1 MDLQKLLKIIAAVIG
16 VMSIAFLVTIIT
28 KGDDA
33 IKAGNG
39 SGSVSSYMF
48 VAYFIIAA
56 AVSSVIFFTISNLIS
71 NVVEL
76 KNTLISI
83 SAFILLALICYF
95 VFASGVE
102 TMLKDG
108 SVLSIAQSKL
118 VGAGLYLFYTLAFV
132 AAGTMLFFGV
142 KKSLNK

>member
-56 AVSSVIFFTISNLIS
+56 AVLSVVFFTISNLIS